1 MNNNVFSSMYDKLM
15 GKFDSPPRPAAK
27 AAVWDVCQGYP
38 DVLADFVLLR
48 ADDLD
53 KKPGNVSRFVKMC
66 WFEWRDKNPSACAKA
81 QTFGCSFCDNGTI
94 WCVREHER
102 LGWVPETAT
111 CGHCRPQ
118 GITIEQ
124 IEASGGRHVHAHEA
138 LSLCA
143 QLNSREKSPSGS
155 DFNSQLKSWESGR
168 HAYER
173 TKVPDD
179 DHPDVAEGWF

>member
-1 MNNNVFSSMYDKLM
+1 MNNEVFSAMYDKFM

-53 KKPGNVSRFVKMC
+53 KKPGNVSRFVKLC
-66 WFEWRDKNPSACAKA
+66 WFEWRDRHPQACAPQQA
-81 QTFGCSFCDNGTI
+81 FGCSFCDGGTI
-94 WCVREHER
+94 WGVRERER
-102 LGWVPETAT
+102 LGWVPETSP

-118 GITIEQ
+118 GVTVEQ

-143 QLNSREKSPSGS
+143 KLNAKNQSMGGEN
-155 DFNSQLKSWESGR
+155 FNGTLKSWENGQR
-168 HAYER
+168 AYER
-173 TKVPDD
+173 VETPDD
-179 DHPDVAEGWF
+179 DRPDVAEGWV